1 MKHEEIGSQLFL
13 PHIGIEEEPVARAI
27 CIITPIVNVLKL
39 LNEY

>member
-13 PHIGIEEEPVARAI
+13 PQIGIEEEPVAI
-27 CIITPIVNVLKL
+27 SIITHIVNVLKL